1 METRIAAMV
10 PFAVEAPCP
19 PILSTLL
26 ARCDGRLTGRE
37 HLAALRAAGD
47 VPPEKTD
54 ADFAQLIREL
64 ADAAYIELDAF
75 PIGEV
80 IAKKSASVA

>member
-1 METRIAAMV
+1 VLRDGEWSPVETRIAAMV

-37 HLAALRAAGD
+37 HLAALRASGD

-54 ADFAQLIREL
+54 ADFAQLVREL
-64 ADAAYIELDAF
+64 ADAAYLELDAF
-75 PIGEV
+75 PHR
-80 IAKKSASVA
+80 